1 MKTYIL
7 RRVYPKHNKGRAVV
21 YANSESEAIRIAE
34 VETGLDWVIVKV
46 VDGAQSEML
55 LYNIE

>member
-7 RRVYPKHNKGRAVV
+7 RRVHPTHEKGKAVV
-21 YANSESEAIRIAE
+21 YANSASEAIRIAE
-34 VETGLDWVIVKV
+34 VETGLDWVVIRV
-46 VDGAQSEML
+46 VDGTQSEML